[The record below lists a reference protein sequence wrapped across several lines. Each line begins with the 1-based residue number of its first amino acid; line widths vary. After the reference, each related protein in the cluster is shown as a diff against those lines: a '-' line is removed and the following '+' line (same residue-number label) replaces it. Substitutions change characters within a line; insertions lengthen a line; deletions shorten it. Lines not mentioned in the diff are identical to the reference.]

1 MRFGWIGSV
10 VAHGLM
16 LMLMVV
22 AWPHDEPDLPPAST
36 VVPIDIIDSISDVT
50 NISAIAP
57 EPLEDAPEADE
68 LAPVGAPHEITPPE
82 PDAPEAIAD
91 PKVKQKQK
99 ETPRRP
105 TTDLRSLQAMI
116 DLEKRN
122 EGNNGGP
129 RPNAPTGPNPR
140 DAVGAGA
147 AATASEA
154 DAIQAHVQRCWR
166 APADL
171 PYPERLIVK
180 VRIRLNA
187 DGSLAAQPELVS
199 PRSLVGLDPAT
210 RVAAEN
216 ALRAVR
222 VCEPFPMRPNRTER
236 VSAVLNFDP
245 RRMAGA
251 Y

>member
-10 VAHGLM
+10 LAHVVMVLA
-16 LMLMVV
+16 MVV
-22 AWPHDEPDLPPAST
+22 AWPRDEPDLPPASA
-36 VVPIDIIDSISDVT
+36 VVPIDIIDTISDVT

-57 EPLEDAPEADE
+57 EPLEEPPETEE
-68 LAPVGAPHEITPPE
+68 LAPAGAPRTITPPE

-91 PKVKQKQK
+91 PRQKQKQK
-99 ETPRRP
+99 DQPRRP

-116 DLEKRN
+116 DLEKKN
-122 EGNNGGP
+122 EGNRGAS
-129 RPNAPTGPNPR
+129 RPNTPTGPSPR
-140 DAVGAGA
+140 EGAGA
-147 AATASEA
+147 GTEATASEA
-154 DAIQAHVQRCWR
+154 DAIMAHVQRCWR

-171 PYPERLIVK
+171 PYPERLVVK

-187 DGSLAAQPELVS
+187 DGSLAAQPEMVS

-210 RVAAEN
+210 RVAAE
-216 ALRAVR
+216 AAMRAVR
-222 VCEPFPMRPNRTER
+222 VCEPFPMRANRTER